1 MAPKRALAK
10 LTAQEQAANYQRRA
24 RELSLKADC
33 KQLEQLLAK
42 HPHLASPLLQEAKN
56 LGYCVDD
63 DASAGLNGE
72 IPSLQVAARRE
83 VVAAK
88 RAKTALCDGGGTDGG
103 ADPAQPATV
112 PTKYWTMGPLSVALL
127 CNNVL
132 SEMELV
138 ALSQA
143 NLRSMSVRGKG
154 EHGKH
159 ELLKIV
165 RFATGLHADTPLV
178 GNLREWKVLR
188 DTVLE
193 RNATLGRRA
202 MDLQLPPDWNA
213 AGTYSMNIEGDTLQV
228 KHKPFGA
235 THAFNQELLG
245 CEPSKWNVECNW
257 SEQRATL
264 HCADAKQ
271 GAKPISLY
279 NFFVLGSSSSCVPAA
294 MQSRGTPIPVSSES
308 AQGLK
313 GEIHSHK
320 SPKITES
327 PLTPKPPEGS
337 SSTEELAAKD
347 LGSTE
352 KLPMPAGL
360 KGQEILDEY
369 DVGPPLMS

>member
-1 MAPKRALAK
+1 MAPKRAFSK
-10 LTAQEQAANYQRRA
+10 LTPQEQAANYQRRA
-24 RELSLKADC
+24 RELSLKADR

-63 DASAGLNGE
+63 DASEGFNGE

-88 RAKTALCDGGGTDGG
+88 RAKTAVSDDGGTDGG
-103 ADPAQPATV
+103 ADSAQPATI
-112 PTKYWTMGPLSVALL
+112 PTKYWTMGSLSVALL
-127 CNNVL
+127 CKNVL
-132 SEMELV
+132 SEMEPV

-143 NLRSMSVRGKG
+143 NLRSMYVRGKG

-165 RFATGLHADTPLV
+165 EFATGLHADTPLV

-202 MDLQLPPDWNA
+202 MDLQLPPDWKA
-213 AGTYSMNIEGDTLQV
+213 AGTYSVNIEGDTLLV
-228 KHKPFGA
+228 KHKPSGA
-235 THAFNQELLG
+235 THAFNKELLG
-245 CEPSKWNVECNW
+245 CELSKWKVECNW

-264 HCADAKQ
+264 HCADATQ
-271 GAKPISLY
+271 SAKPISLY
-279 NFFVLGSSSSCVPAA
+279 NFFVLGSSSSCVPTA
-294 MQSRGTPIPVSSES
+294 MQGSGTPSPGLSGS
-308 AQGLK
+308 QGLK

-320 SPKITES
+320 SPEFAET
-327 PLTPKPPEGS
+327 PVTPKPPKGS
-337 SSTEELAAKD
+337 GKTGGLAAKD

-352 KLPMPAGL
+352 KLPMPDGL
-360 KGQEILDEY
+360 KAHDVVDEH
-369 DVGPPLMS
+369 DVVPPLS